1 VPPHPVIRDMAML
14 HAVRVYLGSDHA
26 GFELKAFLVE
36 HLTSLG
42 HDVVDVGPDVYDAD
56 DDYPPFCIA
65 TARRVVADLG
75 SLGVVIGGSGN
86 GEQIS
91 ANKVV
96 GCRAALAWSSKT
108 AGLAREH
115 NDAQVMGIGARMHS
129 PAEAAEIVETF
140 LATPFSGGDRHSRRI
155 EQISSFETTGEA
167 PPISAS

>member
-1 VPPHPVIRDMAML
+1 ML

-42 HDVVDVGPDVYDAD
+42 HDVVDVGPDVFDPD
-56 DDYPPFCIA
+56 DDYPPFCIE
-65 TARRVVADLG
+65 TAHRVVADSG

-91 ANKVV
+91 ANKVP
-96 GCRAALAWSSKT
+96 GCRAALAWSTET
-108 AGLAREH
+108 ARLAREH
-115 NDAQVMGIGARMHS
+115 NDAQVVGIGARMHA

-140 LATPFSGGDRHSRRI
+140 LTTSFSGGERHSRRI
-155 EQISSFETTGEA
+155 RQISDFESTGEA
-167 PPISAS
+167 PSISAG